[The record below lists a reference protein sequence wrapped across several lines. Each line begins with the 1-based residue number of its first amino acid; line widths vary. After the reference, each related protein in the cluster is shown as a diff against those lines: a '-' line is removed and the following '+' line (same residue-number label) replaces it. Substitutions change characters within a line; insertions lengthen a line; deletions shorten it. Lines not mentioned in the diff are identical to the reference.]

1 MAKAL
6 TTGKIKEIIRLY
18 QEEQMK
24 TQEIADK
31 LGISRESVR
40 LHLRNA
46 NIEIKY
52 THYRKFYKNKY
63 LIALYDMDGN
73 LFRLFDNSNEFA
85 NFMGRKNRE
94 ALRDLSD
101 KFINRKLRY
110 RGKWYN
116 KVLIE
121 EDEEYLDKIN
131 NLSCE

>member
-6 TTGKIKEIIRLY
+6 TTGTIKEIIRLY
-18 QEEQMK
+18 QEEKMK

-40 LHLRNA
+40 THLRNA

-63 LIALYDMDGN
+63 LIGLYDMDGN
-73 LFRLFDNSNEFA
+73 LFRLFDNSFEFA
-85 NFMGRKNRE
+85 KFMGRKNRDILK
-94 ALRDLSD
+94 ALGD
-101 KFINRKLRY
+101 KFINKKIRY
-110 RGKWYN
+110 KGKWYN

-121 EDEEYLDKIN
+121 EN
-131 NLSCE
+131 NYEF

>member
-6 TTGKIKEIIRLY
+6 TTGTIKEIIRLY
-18 QEEQMK
+18 QEEKMK

-110 RGKWYN
+110 KGKWYN

-121 EDEEYLDKIN
+121 EN
-131 NLSCE
+131 NHEF

>member
-1 MAKAL
+1 MAKGI
-6 TTGKIKEIIRLY
+6 TTKTIKEIIRLY

-40 LHLRNA
+40 THLRNA
-46 NIEIKY
+46 NVEITR

-63 LIALYDMDGN
+63 LIGLYDMNGN

-85 NFMGRKNRE
+85 IFMGRKNRDV
-94 ALRDLSD
+94 LRDLGD

-110 RGKWYN
+110 KGKWYN
-116 KVLIE
+116 KVFIE
-121 EDEEYLDKIN
+121 ESDYQF
-131 NLSCE
+131 

>member
-6 TTGKIKEIIRLY
+6 TTGTIKEIIRLY
-18 QEEQMK
+18 QEEKMK

-40 LHLRNA
+40 AYLRNA

-85 NFMGRKNRE
+85 IFMGRKNRDV
-94 ALRDLSD
+94 LRDLGD

-110 RGKWYN
+110 KGKWYS

-121 EDEEYLDKIN
+121 EN
-131 NLSCE
+131 NHEF